1 MSELTNLFKLILSLP
16 MEQLALLIVGFS
28 LVVVFCALRIVVKVL
43 EPAKAVDWHPNRSTH
58 LRRIGST

>member
-28 LVVVFCALRIVVKVL
+28 LVVVYRT
-43 EPAKAVDWHPNRSTH
+43 STI
-58 LRRIGST
+58 LTGLASINLTGCR